1 MLAPVS
7 APRATLWLMCAIT
20 VLRPLTALHIAPP
33 PVPDSFL
40 GPARQLNEP
49 RSTAGVHMALTSE
62 RHV

>member
-1 MLAPVS
+1 
-7 APRATLWLMCAIT
+7 MCAIT